1 MTRDS
6 NPLLH
11 LSGSLFLAARAFAML
26 TSRARRALSDLCP
39 GPVPPIPASRRNPSL
54 PQLRRC
60 YRVALV
66 RDPDVGMFVELYEPP
81 KK

>member
-1 MTRDS
+1 MIRDS

-11 LSGSLFLAARAFAML
+11 RSGSLFLAARAFAML
-26 TSRARRALSDLCP
+26 MSRARRALSDLCP

-54 PQLRRC
+54 PQLRGG

-66 RDPDVGMFVELYEPP
+66 RDPDVGIFVELYEPP